1 MDNLEKK
8 NLYDRAK
15 EAYFNG
21 EPIMS
26 DYEFD
31 TLESE
36 LGLENNSYIGTHHQ
50 KSYTIKHPFI
60 MGSLSKIQIKENNDN
75 TISWGSYVDCVKS

>member
-8 NLYDRAK
+8 NLYDRGK

-26 DYEFD
+26 DYELH

-36 LGLENNSYIGTHHQ
+36 LGL
-50 KSYTIKHPFI
+50 
-60 MGSLSKIQIKENNDN
+60 
-75 TISWGSYVDCVKS
+75 